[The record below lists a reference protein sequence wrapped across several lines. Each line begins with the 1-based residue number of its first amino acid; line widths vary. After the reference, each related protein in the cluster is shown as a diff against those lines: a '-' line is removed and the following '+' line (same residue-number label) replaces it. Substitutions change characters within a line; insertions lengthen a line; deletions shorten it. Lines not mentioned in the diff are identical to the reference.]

1 MDYRFLIARRYLVSR
16 KRFSLISVISGIS
29 IAGVTIGTAMLIIVL
44 SVLNGFFDL
53 VRDLLVSFDPHI
65 RIVAVDSRGFEP
77 QRALYQQLQQT
88 NHVKQVLPYAEGKAQ
103 FLYQNGQHETKIVI
117 VRGLDEKHLNSDLP
131 LKEKTQVGQFN
142 LNPVENKNGMVIG
155 ESLGNVLGI
164 TPVSNMPSPGI
175 VQLRSAAAIEQSVQ
189 NFGLMNFPEF
199 KVRGLFRI
207 DPRYDESHVFVGIK
221 QAQQLFLL
229 GNRISGIE
237 LRLDHLNHAEKVK
250 KDLEDRLDKRKYKVQ
265 TWYDLQK
272 SLYDTMRLEKWGASL
287 ILTLIILVAAFNIIG
302 SLTMIVIEK
311 RRDLGILQAMGAS
324 KKDIR
329 QIFLI
334 EGVLIGGFGV
344 FLGLFLGLGA
354 VFLQDKFHL
363 VKLSNAESFLI
374 QAYPVALQWFDV
386 LWIAV
391 GVLLLCMLS
400 TLYPAYR
407 AAKTEPAKA
416 VKWE

>member
-1 MDYRFLIARRYLVSR
+1 MDYRLRIARRYLVSR

-65 RIVAVDSRGFEP
+65 RVVAVDSRGFEP
-77 QRALYQQLQQT
+77 QKSLYQTLSQT
-88 NHVKQVLPYAEGKAQ
+88 KYVQHVLPYAEGKAQ
-103 FLYQNGQHETKIVI
+103 LLYDVGNHETKIVI
-117 VRGLDEKHLNSDLP
+117 VRGLDKQHLTTGLP
-131 LKEKTQVGQFN
+131 LKEKTNVGQFN
-142 LNPVENKNGMVIG
+142 VDAVNGFGGMVIG
-155 ESLGNVLGI
+155 EALGNYLGVFPQNN
-164 TPVSNMPSPGI
+164 TPDAKT

-189 NFGLMNFPEF
+189 NFGLMSFPQY

-207 DPRYDESHVFVGIK
+207 DPRYDESHVFIDLK
-221 QAQQLFLL
+221 EAQKLFLL

-237 LRLDHLNHAEKVK
+237 LRLDNLDHAEKVK
-250 KDLEDRLDKRKYKVQ
+250 QDLENRLDKQKYKVQ

-272 SLYDTMRLEKWGASL
+272 SLYDTMRLEKWGATL

-329 QIFLI
+329 TIFLM
-334 EGVLIGGFGV
+334 EGALIGGFGV
-344 FLGLFLGLGA
+344 AFGLLIGLGA
-354 VFLQDKFHL
+354 VFLQDRFKL

-374 QAYPVALQWFDV
+374 QAYPVALQWNDV
-386 LWIAV
+386 LMIAV

-407 AAKTEPAKA
+407 AAQTEPAKA
-416 VKWE
+416 VKHE